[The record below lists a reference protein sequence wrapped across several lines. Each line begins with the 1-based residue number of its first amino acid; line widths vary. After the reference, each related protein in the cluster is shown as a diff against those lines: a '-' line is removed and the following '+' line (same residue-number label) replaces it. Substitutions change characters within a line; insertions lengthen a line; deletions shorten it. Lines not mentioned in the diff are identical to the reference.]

1 VANETI
7 IVVIGS
13 SSASS
18 SSSSRAHGSQSFG
31 HMPFDL
37 NTSFTNLTTLQL
49 LQSLHQRT

>member
-13 SSASS
+13 SSTSS
-18 SSSSRAHGSQSFG
+18 SGSRAHGSQSFG

-37 NTSFTNLTTLQL
+37 NTSFTDLTTLQL

>member
-18 SSSSRAHGSQSFG
+18 CSSRAHGSQSFG